1 MLIHLKNI
9 YKSYN
14 FKRQKINVLNDV
26 NMMVEKGDRVAI
38 MGKSGSGKTTL
49 LNIIGGLDFPDSGQY
64 WFEEKLISF
73 KSQSEISEFRR
84 KKIGFIP
91 QGFSLIDYK
100 STYFNIA
107 LPLKFRNYSK
117 NDIERRVLSV
127 AHELEINK
135 LLDKSPRQLSVGE
148 CQRVAIAR
156 AIITSPILILADEP
170 TSSLDKETEMVIL
183 KLFDKLQSEGTTIIT
198 VTHDFEVAS
207 KCRRVLTLVNG
218 VVKNFSIN
226 S

>member
-1 MLIHLKNI
+1 M
-9 YKSYN
+9 
-14 FKRQKINVLNDV
+14 
-26 NMMVEKGDRVAI
+26 
-38 MGKSGSGKTTL
+38 
-49 LNIIGGLDFPDSGQY
+49 
-64 WFEEKLISF
+64 
-73 KSQSEISEFRR
+73 
-84 KKIGFIP
+84 
-91 QGFSLIDYK
+91 
-100 STYFNIA
+100 
-107 LPLKFRNYSK
+107 
-117 NDIERRVLSV
+117 
-127 AHELEINK
+127 
-135 LLDKSPRQLSVGE
+135 SVGE